1 MEQLMENSTVNID
14 NRLSTVSENHN
25 APIGENCTHWND
37 PAWSGYTRS
46 TGTVEHIHHRRTHYA
61 IERKRDS
68 LFKRILLALRL
79 ARPTKADSFKSN
91 WHCGDVDTD
100 GEMVSLQCASEG
112 KKYSALAYI
121 RPAHPHRP
129 ITHV

>member
-1 MEQLMENSTVNID
+1 MENSTVNID
-14 NRLSTVSENHN
+14 NGLSAV
-25 APIGENCTHWND
+25 GENQNATIGKSCTLWND

-46 TGTVEHIHHRRTHYA
+46 TGTVEHLHHRRTHYP
-61 IERKRDS
+61 IERRSDS

-79 ARPTKADSFKSN
+79 VRPSKTDTFKSN
-91 WHCGDVDTD
+91 WHYGDVDTH

-121 RPAHPHRP
+121 PPAHPHRP